1 MPDTKSPRPLVRHL
15 SSAICAPSFYLSP
28 HSTPSSLVTSHFCS
42 ALPSSEA
49 KRVNLSPAEFARMA
63 IIRALTRTVKDP
75 QLESRAARATGRACE
90 QIKSQIPDVPP
101 LPDDE
106 LPA

>member
-1 MPDTKSPRPLVRHL
+1 
-15 SSAICAPSFYLSP
+15 
-28 HSTPSSLVTSHFCS
+28 
-42 ALPSSEA
+42 
-49 KRVNLSPAEFARMA
+49 MA